1 MEGHLDDTYYQYT
14 SLFHSGRLSPN
25 DNKFLI
31 QIRAFVT
38 PEPGFPIDNPSEVIA
53 AMREE
58 DFRQSYVLNV
68 KLVDSLMSDRSRH
81 LEQVQK
87 LFEFLSSE
95 FESCEGFFEAYY
107 ASGSHVGGLISGL
120 VDAWKGSEHRDLQV
134 LFVATNI
141 DAYLADPDSFSLDDD
156 FRENLLR
163 SRIENVAKQ
172 EIVKLM
178 DLTALAGLPE
188 RSALIG
194 PIINDADVK
203 TFNLDGTIAQ
213 SLVEQTSPIATQ
225 ISLFNKC
232 HSFMTNDEVR
242 QVLSKLPRP
251 FSEIKTGYGI
261 PRLENNPDNQDL
273 VKWLDSR
280 DIISSWS
287 EGSFFSNDIRVNL
300 YRS

>member
-1 MEGHLDDTYYQYT
+1 MGGEGFEAKILVEYLNQDDVRSSILKHPIPDDSESKKLRLFLVQAG
-14 SLFHSGRLSPN
+14 SLSDAAYKEYVHSLPN
-25 DNKFLI
+25 QFKFL
-31 QIRAFVT
+31 
-38 PEPGFPIDNPSEVIA
+38 PEGLEPSKLRILID
-53 AMREE
+53 EE
-58 DFRQSYVLNV
+58 KITFTTDI
-68 KLVDSLMSDRSRH
+68 
-81 LEQVQK
+81 LEA
-87 LFEFLSSE
+87 L
-95 FESCEGFFEAYY
+95 
-107 ASGSHVGGLISGL
+107 
-120 VDAWKGSEHRDLQV
+120 SEHRDLQV

-141 DAYLADPDSFSLDDD
+141 DAYLADTDSFSLDDD

-280 DIISSWS
+280 EIISSWS